1 MVLRLFEK
9 EVGIDT
15 VEHSCG
21 RERDRPHSLVCTASV
36 PAAAVP
42 QMLAK
47 VHSAAATT
55 VVPLV
60 DHLDAC
66 IRVRKENSSF

>member
-1 MVLRLFEK
+1 MSLVLRLFEK

-21 RERDRPHSLVCTASV
+21 RERDRPHSPVYTASV
-36 PAAAVP
+36 LAAVVP

-55 VVPLV
+55 MVHLV
-60 DHLDAC
+60 DHLDTC
-66 IRVRKENSSF
+66 I

>member
-1 MVLRLFEK
+1 MSLVLRLFEK

-21 RERDRPHSLVCTASV
+21 RERASV
-36 PAAAVP
+36 LAAVVP

-55 VVPLV
+55 MVPLV
-60 DHLDAC
+60 DHLDTC
-66 IRVRKENSSF
+66 I